1 MPSYISKDGKWSPA
15 KEKVAIKNAKGE
27 PEVYEGPDRAALE
40 EIKAG
45 NVESRPFWE
54 DTEWVN
60 RVRQLHNMSM
70 EEYMK
75 SVGFDKKT
83 SNEDF
88 EKKMKEVNLH
98 KDPTRKPAGKFASGG
113 KNTAGTSGHLEGDF
127 GDLADAKSKVK

>member
-1 MPSYISKDGKWSPA
+1 MPRYVSKMGDWKPA
-15 KEKVAIKNAKGE
+15 KEKVAIVNSKGE

-45 NVESRPFWE
+45 NVESKPFWL

-70 EEYMK
+70 KEYMD
-75 SVGFDKKT
+75 SVGFDEKT
-83 SNEDF
+83 SNEEF

-98 KDPTRKPAGKFASGG
+98 KDPVRKSATRFASGG
-113 KNTAGTSGHLEGDF
+113 KNTAGNSGHLEGDF
-127 GDLADAKSKVK
+127 GDLSDAKSKIK